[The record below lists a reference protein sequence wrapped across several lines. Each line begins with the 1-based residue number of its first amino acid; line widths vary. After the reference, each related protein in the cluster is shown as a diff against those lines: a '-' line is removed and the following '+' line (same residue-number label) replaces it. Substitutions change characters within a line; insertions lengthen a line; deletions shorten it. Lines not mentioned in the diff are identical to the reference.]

1 MGTEPLQVIAV
12 APQLSLTA
20 WASHKPALSANW
32 AAAVCEVLRPEFI
45 MSLPERQIRAIP
57 SPGEFL
63 KGVWTCETRFRMS
76 KHRQI
81 NQCVLTSP
89 DQFQADRKKMITQ
102 AEGARGFAR
111 RLFGKS

>member
-1 MGTEPLQVIAV
+1 
-12 APQLSLTA
+12 
-20 WASHKPALSANW
+20 
-32 AAAVCEVLRPEFI
+32 
-45 MSLPERQIRAIP
+45 MSLPEHQIMAIP

-63 KGVWTCETRFRMS
+63 KGVWTGTIRFRTS
-76 KHRQI
+76 KHPNI

-89 DQFQADRKKMITQ
+89 DQFLADSKKMLTR